1 MSQAFVG
8 LSVTEVV
15 ASSIT
20 VVAGNRV
27 AAACQEQQAAWH
39 EMLLRTLFDINLKR
53 YCAIKLTGP
62 GICAGTT
69 MNYFLDDR
77 INNAAV
83 LFPGVGCFLIAACLG
98 SWLHASN
105 VADIDK
111 KLGIQRGGDVI
122 DRYVIRSHPNWPK
135 HLVLRHASVSTL
147 AATAA
152 ATGEVLLLTQ
162 VQHTPGCDIKPKPAC
177 HVLVI
182 A

>member
-27 AAACQEQQAAWH
+27 AAACQEQQGAWH
-39 EMLLRTLFDINLKR
+39 EMLLRTLFDINLNR
-53 YCAIKLTGP
+53 SCAVTLTKP

-122 DRYVIRSHPNWPK
+122 DRYVIRSHPNWS
-135 HLVLRHASVSTL
+135 RTL
-147 AATAA
+147 GSLACKCQQVGCCSSSNSQGATADTG
-152 ATGEVLLLTQ
+152 AT
-162 VQHTPGCDIKPKPAC
+162 HTGVWASNPNL
-177 HVLVI
+177 HVI
-182 A
+182 CS

>member
-1 MSQAFVG
+1 MLQAFVG

-20 VVAGNRV
+20 VVAGNRD

-39 EMLLRTLFDINLKR
+39 EMLPRTFFDVKCNR
-53 YCAIKLTGP
+53 YSAIQKLTGP
-62 GICAGTT
+62 GVCAGTT

-122 DRYVIRSHPNWPK
+122 DRYMIRNHPNRSRA
-135 HLVLRHASVSTL
+135 LGSLASKCQQQQQPS
-147 AATAA
+147 
-152 ATGEVLLLTQ
+152 
-162 VQHTPGCDIKPKPAC
+162 CYC
-177 HVLVI
+177 
-182 A
+182 